1 MDDLNAEPCVV
12 DARTLTFQFTTSG
25 VVTYEDPG
33 IMESSYRHPRS
44 PGNNGVLGTGEWV
57 RGCVGKSVWY

>member
-44 PGNNGVLGTGEWV
+44 PGNNGVLGTRLRW
-57 RGCVGKSVWY
+57 